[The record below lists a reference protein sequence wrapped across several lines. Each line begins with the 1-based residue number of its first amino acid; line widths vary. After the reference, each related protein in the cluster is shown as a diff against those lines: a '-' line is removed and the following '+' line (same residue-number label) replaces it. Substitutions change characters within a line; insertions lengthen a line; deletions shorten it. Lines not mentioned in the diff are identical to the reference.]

1 MLLGYLLSTE
11 NYALLKDN
19 IKGISTKDNEVP
31 STNFL
36 RLLSCLES
44 NDTCWIKALSEL
56 LESEDD

>member
-1 MLLGYLLSTE
+1 MSTE

-19 IKGISTKDNEVP
+19 IKGISTEDNEIP

-44 NDTCWIKALSEL
+44 NDIGWIKELSEL

>member
-1 MLLGYLLSTE
+1 MSTE

-44 NDTCWIKALSEL
+44 NDTGWIKALSEL